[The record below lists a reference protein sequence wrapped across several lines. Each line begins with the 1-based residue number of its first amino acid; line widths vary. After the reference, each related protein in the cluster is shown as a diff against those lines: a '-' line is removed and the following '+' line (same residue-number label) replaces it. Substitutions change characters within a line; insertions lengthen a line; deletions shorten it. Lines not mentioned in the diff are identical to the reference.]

1 MSKILKIEIHKWI
14 KSYRKQLCQLLGC
27 IFTTSFCTFLQP
39 LVIRKITDDG
49 MNKGNMSYIVSFSFC
64 LLMLSCILQL
74 INLYQTKILVG
85 IHNDSVRLLY
95 EKAYFKLGKLKIS
108 YFEKMNGTEILNMIT
123 NDISSISLLTDKI
136 AAITLTSVLQFF
148 GGIIGLLFLNW
159 PMALCVI
166 LLIPAKYFLISIL
179 SKEKCISS
187 EKFINSNR
195 ECVGWLADCSDGIYE
210 MKLWNLFG
218 LKIGEFRKL
227 QKENIRLY
235 TKNELLD
242 QYKNISICII
252 DAVTMFALYLFSGY
266 LIIRGKFS
274 IGTAFAFITY
284 VGYISS
290 PISFF
295 VDIKYFFS
303 EIKPALYRFYNF
315 MCEEEEIYN
324 LEKKSKNEE
333 ATNHQSTSELVLAIT
348 DLSFKYDS
356 DEWILKNVN
365 LKLRHG
371 EKIAII
377 GENGSGKST
386 LLKLISGFLEPNSGK
401 IEINGIDVKTL
412 GVEKLREHIAVV
424 TQNPYLFNGTIRENV
439 NLDGKAK
446 EKKVIEA
453 CKNSG
458 AMTFISK
465 LHGKLDQ
472 HIGKKGTQLSGGEK
486 QKVVVARALL
496 KEAEIVLLDE
506 ATTGYDK
513 LSNEIMMKNICEK
526 FKDKTMIFITHNEK
540 ELKNIDKVYKL
551 SGGLINEIEK
561 KG

>member
-1 MSKILKIEIHKWI
+1 M
-14 KSYRKQLCQLLGC
+14 
-27 IFTTSFCTFLQP
+27 
-39 LVIRKITDDG
+39 
-49 MNKGNMSYIVSFSFC
+49 
-64 LLMLSCILQL
+64 
-74 INLYQTKILVG
+74 
-85 IHNDSVRLLY
+85 
-95 EKAYFKLGKLKIS
+95 
-108 YFEKMNGTEILNMIT
+108 
-123 NDISSISLLTDKI
+123 
-136 AAITLTSVLQFF
+136 
-148 GGIIGLLFLNW
+148 
-159 PMALCVI
+159 
-166 LLIPAKYFLISIL
+166 
-179 SKEKCISS
+179 
-187 EKFINSNR
+187 
-195 ECVGWLADCSDGIYE
+195 
-210 MKLWNLFG
+210 
-218 LKIGEFRKL
+218 
-227 QKENIRLY
+227 
-235 TKNELLD
+235 
-242 QYKNISICII
+242 
-252 DAVTMFALYLFSGY
+252 
-266 LIIRGKFS
+266 
-274 IGTAFAFITY
+274 
-284 VGYISS
+284 
-290 PISFF
+290 
-295 VDIKYFFS
+295 
-303 EIKPALYRFYNF
+303 
-315 MCEEEEIYN
+315 
-324 LEKKSKNEE
+324 
-333 ATNHQSTSELVLAIT
+333 
-348 DLSFKYDS
+348 
-356 DEWILKNVN
+356 N

-412 GVEKLREHIAVV
+412 GVEKL
-424 TQNPYLFNGTIRENV
+424 RENV

-496 KEAEIVLLDE
+496 KEAEILLLDE

>member
-1 MSKILKIEIHKWI
+1 M
-14 KSYRKQLCQLLGC
+14 
-27 IFTTSFCTFLQP
+27 
-39 LVIRKITDDG
+39 
-49 MNKGNMSYIVSFSFC
+49 
-64 LLMLSCILQL
+64 
-74 INLYQTKILVG
+74 
-85 IHNDSVRLLY
+85 
-95 EKAYFKLGKLKIS
+95 
-108 YFEKMNGTEILNMIT
+108 
-123 NDISSISLLTDKI
+123 
-136 AAITLTSVLQFF
+136 
-148 GGIIGLLFLNW
+148 
-159 PMALCVI
+159 
-166 LLIPAKYFLISIL
+166 
-179 SKEKCISS
+179 
-187 EKFINSNR
+187 
-195 ECVGWLADCSDGIYE
+195 
-210 MKLWNLFG
+210 
-218 LKIGEFRKL
+218 
-227 QKENIRLY
+227 
-235 TKNELLD
+235 
-242 QYKNISICII
+242 
-252 DAVTMFALYLFSGY
+252 
-266 LIIRGKFS
+266 
-274 IGTAFAFITY
+274 
-284 VGYISS
+284 
-290 PISFF
+290 
-295 VDIKYFFS
+295 
-303 EIKPALYRFYNF
+303 
-315 MCEEEEIYN
+315 
-324 LEKKSKNEE
+324 
-333 ATNHQSTSELVLAIT
+333 
-348 DLSFKYDS
+348 SFKYDS

-424 TQNPYLFNGTIRENV
+424 TQNPYLINGTIRENV

-496 KEAEIVLLDE
+496 KEAEILLLDE

>member
-1 MSKILKIEIHKWI
+1 M
-14 KSYRKQLCQLLGC
+14 
-27 IFTTSFCTFLQP
+27 
-39 LVIRKITDDG
+39 
-49 MNKGNMSYIVSFSFC
+49 
-64 LLMLSCILQL
+64 
-74 INLYQTKILVG
+74 
-85 IHNDSVRLLY
+85 
-95 EKAYFKLGKLKIS
+95 
-108 YFEKMNGTEILNMIT
+108 
-123 NDISSISLLTDKI
+123 
-136 AAITLTSVLQFF
+136 
-148 GGIIGLLFLNW
+148 
-159 PMALCVI
+159 
-166 LLIPAKYFLISIL
+166 
-179 SKEKCISS
+179 
-187 EKFINSNR
+187 
-195 ECVGWLADCSDGIYE
+195 
-210 MKLWNLFG
+210 
-218 LKIGEFRKL
+218 
-227 QKENIRLY
+227 
-235 TKNELLD
+235 
-242 QYKNISICII
+242 
-252 DAVTMFALYLFSGY
+252 
-266 LIIRGKFS
+266 
-274 IGTAFAFITY
+274 
-284 VGYISS
+284 
-290 PISFF
+290 
-295 VDIKYFFS
+295 
-303 EIKPALYRFYNF
+303 
-315 MCEEEEIYN
+315 
-324 LEKKSKNEE
+324 
-333 ATNHQSTSELVLAIT
+333 
-348 DLSFKYDS
+348 
-356 DEWILKNVN
+356 N

-496 KEAEIVLLDE
+496 KEAEILLLDE